1 MLAGSRVKRKKQVDS
16 ITYYSINPIINNCL
30 RYSLEHLEKYKHR
43 AIDILKFGIKH
54 NTEIINKVCADTYC
68 ICNELGGV
76 IDFGRTDW
84 FSCDVDNIA
93 VYVDTEVNDDEIK
106 ALIKQLPKFEKR
118 Y

>member
-1 MLAGSRVKRKKQVDS
+1 MSLIKITQKKDERRKSKNVIFPLDNRHF
-16 ITYYSINPIINNCL
+16 IT
-30 RYSLEHLEKYKHR
+30 E
-43 AIDILKFGIKH
+43 F
-54 NTEIINKVCADTYC
+54 INKVDADKYY

-93 VYVDTEVNDDEIK
+93 VYVDMEVNDEVNDDEIK
-106 ALIKQLPKFEKR
+106 ALIKQLPKFKKR